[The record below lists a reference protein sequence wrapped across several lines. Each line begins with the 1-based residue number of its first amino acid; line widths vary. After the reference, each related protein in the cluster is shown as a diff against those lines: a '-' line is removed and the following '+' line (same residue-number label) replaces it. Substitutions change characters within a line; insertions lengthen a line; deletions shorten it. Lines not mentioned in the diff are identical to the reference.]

1 MKISILSPNLSSN
14 SVGRAYLL
22 SKLLE
27 NRYEVTIIG
36 PIFGD
41 GIWEPLEYD
50 NFLSYHGI
58 KSRSSMHFFSQA
70 VHNLDEIGGDLIY
83 VHKPLLTSFG
93 IGLLKKV
100 LSRKPL
106 ILDIDDWEMGFIRA
120 DFTKPRSRYDSA
132 FSATALLLQT
142 LSRVST
148 WVFESLTFLANEI
161 TVSNHYL
168 RKRFGGT
175 IIWHARDTDLFDP
188 RNFNRN
194 VLRKKYDLGGDKKVI
209 IFFGTPRAHKG
220 IEDLIDAVAKI
231 GTRNAVLFLV
241 GMDKSSYSKYVRTIA
256 NERLSKRCRIF
267 GVQPF
272 YKIPEMLA
280 ISDLVVIPQRKNS
293 STIGQMP
300 AKVFDAMAMA
310 KPIIATRVCDL
321 PEVLEGCGWVVDS
334 GNPEQLSDTIEYIL
348 THSVEAEEMGWKA
361 REKCIKMY
369 SFHSARKTLH
379 HLLKKYE

>member
-1 MKISILSPNLSSN
+1 MKISILTPNLSSN

-22 SKLLE
+22 YKLLE

-50 NFLSYHGI
+50 NVLSYHGV
-58 KSRSSMHFFSQA
+58 KSRSSMQFFSQA
-70 VHNLDEIGGDLIY
+70 VHNLDEIGADLIY

-120 DFTKPRSRYDSA
+120 DFTKSRSRYDSA
-132 FSATALLLQT
+132 LSATKLLLQT
-142 LSRVST
+142 RSHLST
-148 WVFESLTFLANEI
+148 WVFERLTFLANEI
-161 TVSNHYL
+161 TVSSHYL

-175 IIWHARDTDLFDP
+175 IIWHARDTDLFNP

-194 VLRKKYDLGGDKKVI
+194 VLRKKYDLGGNQKVI

-231 GTRNAVLFLV
+231 GTKNAVLFLV
-241 GMDKSSYSKYVRTIA
+241 GMDTSPYAEYVRTIA
-256 NERLSKRCRIF
+256 DEKLSKRCRVF

-272 YKIPEMLA
+272 YRIPEILA
-280 ISDLVVIPQRKNS
+280 VSDIVVIPQRKNS
-293 STIGQMP
+293 ATVGQMP

-310 KPIIATRVCDL
+310 KPIIATHICDL
-321 PEVLEGCGWVVDS
+321 PEVLQGCGWVVDS
-334 GNPEQLSDTIEYIL
+334 ENTKQLSDTIEYVL
-348 THSVEAEEMGWKA
+348 THAAEAGEMGWKA
-361 REKCIKMY
+361 REKCLRMY